1 MSGFPILTALTVL
14 PLVGAVIALWSGR
27 HARAVALFTTLSSLA
42 LALFVWTRLPANGSI
57 GLVER
62 AAWAPSLGIE
72 YHLGMDGLGA
82 LMLVLSAIVTLMSVD
97 AAHRV
102 HHQPGLYFGLVLV
115 LEAGLFG
122 SFTALNFFHWF
133 LFWELSL
140 IPAFFLIK
148 LWGGSRRGP
157 AATQFFVYTMAGSAA
172 LLVAFLAV
180 FVSTGSMDFG
190 RLADLASK
198 GDLEKLVTLQ
208 LGSGFLGGSVTL
220 WLAIGVLA
228 GFAVKVPMIPFH
240 TWLPAAYAEAPSP
253 VTMLLTGAMSKMGV
267 YGLLRIAIPLF
278 GAQIAEM
285 RTPLL
290 VLAVAT
296 VVMGAWAAA
305 VQKDLKRVF
314 AYMSVNHLGYCLL
327 GIFAL
332 AVPVAAGDAG
342 ASAAADQSAALNG
355 VILQMFNH
363 GVTAATLFW
372 FVAMLQLRTGG
383 HRGVDDFGGLRKP
396 APVLA
401 GLMGIALFSSLGL
414 PGLNGFPGEFLIFRG
429 VFPLA
434 WVAATVSVLGLLV
447 TAAVILTVIQKVFW
461 GPVPEHCAGF
471 PDLHHGE
478 RLAVAPVIGLMLLIG
493 ILPQLIV
500 ASVNPTVQ
508 YLLAHWRF

>member
-1 MSGFPILTALTVL
+1 MSGMHVLTLLTVL
-14 PLVGAVIALWSGR
+14 PLMGAVIALVAGKHSR
-27 HARAVALFTTLSSLA
+27 DVALLTTLASLA
-42 LALFVWTRLPANGSI
+42 LALLVWTRLPIDGSI

-72 YHLGMDGLGA
+72 YHLGVDALGA
-82 LMLVLSAIVTLMSVD
+82 LMLVLSAIVALMSVD
-97 AAHRV
+97 ASHRV
-102 HHQPGLYFGLVLV
+102 HHQPGLYFALVLV

-148 LWGGSRRGP
+148 LWGGARRGP
-157 AATQFFVYTMAGSAA
+157 AATQFFIYTMAGSAA

-180 FVSTGSMDFG
+180 FLSTGSMDFPH
-190 RLADLASK
+190 LTLLAST
-198 GDLEKLVTLQ
+198 GELEQMVTAH
-208 LGSGFLGGSVTL
+208 LGPVTL
-220 WLAIGVLA
+220 WLAVGVLA
-228 GFAVKVPMIPFH
+228 GFAVKVPMVPFH

-278 GAQIAEM
+278 GAQIAQI

-296 VVMGAWAAA
+296 IVMGAWAAA
-305 VQKDLKRVF
+305 AQKDLKRIF

-332 AVPVAAGDAG
+332 AVPAAG
-342 ASAAADQSAALNG
+342 AAAQASQAAALNG

-363 GVTAATLFW
+363 GLTAAALFW
-372 FVAMLQLRTGG
+372 FVAMMQERTGG
-383 HRGVDDFGGLRKP
+383 HRGIDDFGGLRKP

-414 PGLNGFPGEFLIFRG
+414 PGLNGFVGEFLIFRG

-447 TAAVILTVIQKVFW
+447 TAAVILTVIQKVFS
-461 GPVPEHCAGF
+461 GPLQQRCAGF
-471 PDLHHGE
+471 VDLHHGE
-478 RLAVAPVIGLMLLIG
+478 RMALAPVIGLMLLVG
-493 ILPQLIV
+493 LLPQLIV
-500 ASVNPTVQ
+500 DTLNPTVQ
-508 YLLAHWRF
+508 NLLAHWRF

>member
-1 MSGFPILTALTVL
+1 MSEFPILTLLTVL
-14 PLVGAVIALWSGR
+14 PLAGAAIALVAGR
-27 HARAVALFTTLSSLA
+27 HARVVALATTLCSLA
-42 LALFVWTRLPANGSI
+42 LALVVWTRLPANGSI

-62 AAWAPSLGIE
+62 AGWAPSLGIE
-72 YHLGMDGLGA
+72 YHLGVDGLGA

-102 HHQPGLYFGLVLV
+102 HHQPGLYFGLVLL
-115 LEAGLFG
+115 LESGLFG

-148 LWGGSRRGP
+148 LWGGARRGP
-157 AATQFFVYTMAGSAA
+157 AATQFFIYTMAGSAA

-180 FVSTGSMDFG
+180 FVATGSMDFPH
-190 RLADLASK
+190 LTLLAST
-198 GDLEKLVTLQ
+198 GELEQMITAH
-208 LGSGFLGGSVTL
+208 LGPVTL

-228 GFAVKVPMIPFH
+228 GFAVKVPMVPFH

-278 GAQIAEM
+278 GAQIAQM

-342 ASAAADQSAALNG
+342 ALASQSAALNG
-355 VILQMFNH
+355 VMLQMFNH

-372 FVAMLQLRTGG
+372 FVAMLQFRTGG
-383 HRGVDDFGGLRKP
+383 HRGIDDFGGLRKP

-434 WVAATVSVLGLLV
+434 WVAATVSLLGLLV

-461 GPVPEHCAGF
+461 GPVAEHCVGF

-478 RLAVAPVIGLMLLIG
+478 RMALAPVIGLMLLIG